1 VGGGG
6 ARDRK
11 GARGRGTQACGKG
24 SVQTIRPLDDSSAR
38 RLTTARYYTPGGR
51 SIQATGIV
59 PDIVMDQTAVAAKG
73 DKPGSGPLL
82 REANLPR
89 HLGGGKGKDKEG
101 KDGEA
106 VPAGQTPAEGMAPNV
121 KEGEL
126 GSDPQLDHSLELLK
140 SWQVF
145 KTFVARREG

>member
-1 VGGGG
+1 
-6 ARDRK
+6 
-11 GARGRGTQACGKG
+11 
-24 SVQTIRPLDDSSAR
+24 
-38 RLTTARYYTPGGR
+38 
-51 SIQATGIV
+51 
-59 PDIVMDQTAVAAKG
+59 MDQTAVLAKG

-106 VPAGQTPAEGMAPNV
+106 VPAGQAPAEGTATNV

>member
-1 VGGGG
+1 
-6 ARDRK
+6 
-11 GARGRGTQACGKG
+11 
-24 SVQTIRPLDDSSAR
+24 VQTILPLDDTSAL
-38 RLTTARYYTPGGR
+38 RLTTARYFTPSGR

-59 PDIVMDQTAVAAKG
+59 PDIVMEQTSVLAKA
-73 DKPGSGPLL
+73 DKPGNGPLL

-89 HLGGGKGKDKEG
+89 HLGGQKTKGREREKEST
-101 KDGEA
+101 DVEST
-106 VPAGQTPAEGMAPNV
+106 PAAPGPGQTPAETVPANI

-126 GSDPQLDHSLELLK
+126 GADPQLDHSLELLK